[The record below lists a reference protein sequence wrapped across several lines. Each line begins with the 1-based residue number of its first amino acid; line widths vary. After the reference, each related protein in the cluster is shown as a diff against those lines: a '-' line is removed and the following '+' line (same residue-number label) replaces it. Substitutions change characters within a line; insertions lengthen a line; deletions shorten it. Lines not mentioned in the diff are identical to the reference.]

1 MTQQTQNKPQKSI
14 KQVLNQGYVQERF
27 KKMLGD
33 KAIGFLVSVM
43 NVVQGNTDLSQA
55 DHNSVLY
62 AAATAASLD
71 LPIDPNL
78 GFAYIVPYKDKK
90 KGVTQAQFQMG
101 YKGFIQLAQR
111 SGQFKTISTT
121 PIYEGQIIEANPLT
135 GYKFDFTETDSD
147 KVIGYAAYFSLVS
160 GFEKTLYMSVD
171 EIKKHASAYSKTYKS
186 QYGQWSQNFDGM
198 AMKTVLKLLL
208 SKYAP
213 LSVDMQQAV
222 KTDQAVVNDYEGNQI
237 EYPDNKQDPHEEAI
251 ENQENAQELNL
262 SEPEKEETKSE

>member
-1 MTQQTQNKPQKSI
+1 MTEQAKPAQQKQAGTPAI
-14 KQVLNQGYVQERF
+14 KQMFEKDNVQQRF
-27 KKMLGD
+27 KQMLGE
-33 KAIGFLVSVM
+33 KANSFLVSVL
-43 NVVQGNTDLSQA
+43 NVVRSSDQLSQA
-55 DHNSVLY
+55 EPDSVRD
-62 AAATAASLD
+62 AAAIAATLD

-78 GFAYIVPYKDKK
+78 GMAYIIPYKDGKTGK
-90 KGVTQAQFQMG
+90 TYANFQMG

-111 SGQFKTISTT
+111 SGQLKTISAT
-121 PIYEGQIIEANPLT
+121 PVRDGQIVKNDPLR
-135 GYKFDFTETDSD
+135 GYEFDFTQGQDG
-147 KVIGYAAYFSLVS
+147 KIVGYAAYMALLN

-237 EYPDNKQDPHEEAI
+237 EYPDNGQDPHEEAI
-251 ENQENAQELNL
+251 ENQENAQELSLN
-262 SEPEKEETKSE
+262 EPEKE